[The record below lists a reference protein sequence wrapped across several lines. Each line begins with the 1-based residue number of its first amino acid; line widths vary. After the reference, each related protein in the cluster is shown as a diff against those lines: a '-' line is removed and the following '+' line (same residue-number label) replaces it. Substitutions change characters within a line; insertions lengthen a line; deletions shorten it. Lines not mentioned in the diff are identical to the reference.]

1 MANHGTLKNT
11 HIVSSITMVTPEYHF
26 FSFFY
31 YYVVI
36 KFKCLFIDLCLFY
49 SISSCTC
56 MIIMTSYTVIYMFLN
71 VLLIVSGSYIT
82 VHTCTISL
90 CIEGKTKCTRGV
102 ISEQSISNVY
112 IQWLMIILWLVY
124 PRECS

>member
-11 HIVSSITMVTPEYHF
+11 HIISSITMVTPEYHF

-36 KFKCLFIDLCLFY
+36 KFKCLFNRPM
-49 SISSCTC
+49 S
-56 MIIMTSYTVIYMFLN
+56 FLLN
-71 VLLIVSGSYIT
+71 KFLHMHDHNDKLYCHIHVLERAFNSQWLLYY

-90 CIEGKTKCTRGV
+90 CIEGKTKCRRGV

-124 PRECS
+124 PSRM